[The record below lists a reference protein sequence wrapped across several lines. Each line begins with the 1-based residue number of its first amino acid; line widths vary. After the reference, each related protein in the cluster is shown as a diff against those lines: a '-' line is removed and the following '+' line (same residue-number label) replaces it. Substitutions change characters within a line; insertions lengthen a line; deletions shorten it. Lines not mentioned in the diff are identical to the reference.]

1 MESILHRGLSPL
13 RWQVSVLISDKVNDE
28 LKNHPNFK
36 TLSMGIY
43 QLKNVQEEV
52 EVFAIADEE
61 LKMPVPNSLQG
72 KTKERESTPL
82 PRVKK
87 LPLGG
92 WMQRALNRLAHV
104 SIQLRTKIWLTVLRS
119 CRCFHFTLLFP
130 CTTGKNL
137 LDNYNNE
144 VQNLANTI
152 SMGVEIALTEEN
164 FEGVQTAMGFVKDD
178 PRLQYVKL
186 LMTDTL
192 WNKEHTQ
199 FLLKDSVLKTFPEK
213 SATRPDSYPDNSV
226 IKKRSPFSTEMMSG
240 AIELGLNTTIIQ
252 QDKKKIRDASLIVS
266 GVVFIIGILLGFA
279 LSRSISVPV
288 LALRDAADKV
298 GKGDLTQRVVNKSGD
313 EIGELATAF
322 NKMVT
327 DLEKAR
333 EERNKANHDLAIA
346 NDALNQTVSDLKATQ
361 DQLVQAE
368 KMASLG
374 QLTAGIAHEIN
385 NPINFVS
392 ANIQPL
398 KDDLKDILEIVGVY
412 EKVIKEHLPEKEA
425 NEVQQLRE
433 NIKIEMTLKEVNDLL
448 KGMEEGAKRTSEI
461 VKGLRNFSRLDQNV
475 FLSANINESLDSCL
489 VLLHNSYKNRIK
501 IVTTIWRNTRGGLS
515 ARTDQPGLYEYPFQ
529 CHSGYPG

>member
-1 MESILHRGLSPL
+1 M
-13 RWQVSVLISDKVNDE
+13 KFK
-28 LKNHPNFK
+28 LK
-36 TLSMGIY
+36 
-43 QLKNVQEEV
+43 
-52 EVFAIADEE
+52 A
-61 LKMPVPNSLQG
+61 
-72 KTKERESTPL
+72 
-82 PRVKK
+82 
-87 LPLGG
+87 
-92 WMQRALNRLAHV
+92 
-104 SIQLRTKIWLTVLRS
+104 KIWLTVFAIVSMFSFFSLYY
-119 CRCFHFTLLFP
+119 FP
-130 CTTGKNL
+130 AQQEKYL
-137 LDNYNNE
+137 LDSYNNE

-152 SMGVEIALTEEN
+152 SLGVEIALTEEN

-186 LMTDTL
+186 LMTDTM
-192 WNKEHTQ
+192 WNNDHTQ
-199 FLLKDSVLKTFPEK
+199 FVLKDSVLKTFPEK
-213 SATRPDSYPDNSV
+213 SATGPDSYADNSI

-240 AIELGLNTTIIQ
+240 AIELGLNTIIIQ

-266 GVVFIIGILLGFA
+266 GVVFIIGILLGFW

-298 GKGDLTQRVVNKSGD
+298 GKGDLTQRVVNRSGD

-333 EERNKANHDLAIA
+333 EERNKANRDLAIA

-361 DQLVQAE
+361 DQLIQAE

-398 KDDLKDILEIVGVY
+398 KDDLKDILEIVRVY

-425 NEVQQLRE
+425 NEVQQIRE
-433 NIKIEMTLKEVNDLL
+433 NIKIDTTLKEVNDLL

-501 IVTTIWRNTRGGLS
+501 IERQFGTIPEVDCLPGQINQVFMNILSNAIQAIPDEGTIFVKTWHVDGMVKISIRDTGTGMTEDVQKKIFDPFFTTKGVGKGTGLGMS
-515 ARTDQPGLYEYPFQ
+515 ISFGIIQKHNGKIELFSKPGAGTEFIITIPVNQ
-529 CHSGYPG
+529 

>member
-1 MESILHRGLSPL
+1 M
-13 RWQVSVLISDKVNDE
+13 KFK
-28 LKNHPNFK
+28 LK
-36 TLSMGIY
+36 
-43 QLKNVQEEV
+43 
-52 EVFAIADEE
+52 
-61 LKMPVPNSLQG
+61 
-72 KTKERESTPL
+72 
-82 PRVKK
+82 
-87 LPLGG
+87 
-92 WMQRALNRLAHV
+92 
-104 SIQLRTKIWLTVLRS
+104 TKIWLTVLAIVS
-119 CRCFHFTLLFP
+119 MFSFFSLYYFP
-130 CTTGKNL
+130 RQQEKNL
-137 LDNYNNE
+137 LENYNNE

-152 SMGVEIALTEEN
+152 SLGVEIALTEEN

-186 LMTDTL
+186 LMTDTM
-192 WNKEHTQ
+192 WNKDHMH

-213 SATRPDSYPDNSV
+213 SDTLPGSYANNSI
-226 IKKRSPFSTEMMSG
+226 IKKRSLFSTEIMSG
-240 AIELGLNTTIIQ
+240 AIELGLNTAIIQ
-252 QDKKKIRDASLIVS
+252 QDKKKIRNASLIIS
-266 GVVFIIGILLGFA
+266 GVVFIFGILLGFW

-298 GKGDLTQRVVNKSGD
+298 GEGDLSQRVVNKSGD

-333 EERNKANHDLAIA
+333 EERNKANRDLATS
-346 NDALNQTVSDLKATQ
+346 NEALNQTVSDLKATQ
-361 DQLVQAE
+361 DQLIQAE

-398 KDDLKDILEIVGVY
+398 KDDLKDILELVDVY
-412 EKVIKEHLPEKEA
+412 EKFMKEHLPKKEA
-425 NEVQQLRE
+425 DEVRQLRE
-433 NIKIEMTLKEVNDLL
+433 KIKMDMTLQEVNDLL

-489 VLLHNSYKNRIK
+489 VLLNNSYKNRIK
-501 IVTTIWRNTRGGLS
+501 IVRQFADIPEVDCLPGQINQVFMNILSNAIQAIPSEGTIFVKTWQEDVMVKISIRDTGTGIPEDVQKKIFDPFFTTKGVGKGTGLGMS
-515 ARTDQPGLYEYPFQ
+515 ISFGIIQKHNGKIQLFSKPGEGTEFVVTIPINQ
-529 CHSGYPG
+529 

>member
-1 MESILHRGLSPL
+1 M
-13 RWQVSVLISDKVNDE
+13 KFK
-28 LKNHPNFK
+28 LK
-36 TLSMGIY
+36 
-43 QLKNVQEEV
+43 
-52 EVFAIADEE
+52 A
-61 LKMPVPNSLQG
+61 
-72 KTKERESTPL
+72 
-82 PRVKK
+82 
-87 LPLGG
+87 
-92 WMQRALNRLAHV
+92 
-104 SIQLRTKIWLTVLRS
+104 KIWLTVFAIVSMFSFFSLYY
-119 CRCFHFTLLFP
+119 FP
-130 CTTGKNL
+130 AQQEKYL

-152 SMGVEIALTEEN
+152 SLGVEIALTEEN

-186 LMTDTL
+186 LMTDTM
-192 WNKEHTQ
+192 WNNDHTQ

-213 SATRPDSYPDNSV
+213 STTRPDSYADSI

-252 QDKKKIRDASLIVS
+252 QDKKKIRNASLIVS
-266 GVVFIIGILLGFA
+266 GVVFIIGILLGFG

-298 GKGDLTQRVVNKSGD
+298 GKGDLTQRVVNRSGD
-313 EIGELATAF
+313 EIGELAAAF

-361 DQLVQAE
+361 DQLIQAE

-398 KDDLKDILEIVGVY
+398 KDDLKDILEIVAVY

-425 NEVQQLRE
+425 NEVQQIRE
-433 NIKIEMTLKEVNDLL
+433 KIKIDTTLKEVNDLL

-501 IVTTIWRNTRGGLS
+501 IERQFGTIPEVDCLPGQINQVFMNILSNAIQAIPDEGTIFVKTWHVDGMVKISIRDTGTGMTEDVQKKIFDPFFTTKGVGKGTGLGMSISFGIIQKHNGKIELFSKPGAGTEFVVTIPVN
-515 ARTDQPGLYEYPFQ
+515 Q
-529 CHSGYPG
+529 

>member
-1 MESILHRGLSPL
+1 M
-13 RWQVSVLISDKVNDE
+13 KFK
-28 LKNHPNFK
+28 LK
-36 TLSMGIY
+36 
-43 QLKNVQEEV
+43 
-52 EVFAIADEE
+52 A
-61 LKMPVPNSLQG
+61 
-72 KTKERESTPL
+72 
-82 PRVKK
+82 
-87 LPLGG
+87 
-92 WMQRALNRLAHV
+92 
-104 SIQLRTKIWLTVLRS
+104 KIWLTVFAIVSMFSFFSLYY
-119 CRCFHFTLLFP
+119 FP
-130 CTTGKNL
+130 AQQEKYL

-152 SMGVEIALTEEN
+152 SLGVEIALTEEN

-186 LMTDTL
+186 LMTDTM
-192 WNKEHTQ
+192 WNNDHTQ

-213 SATRPDSYPDNSV
+213 STTRPDSYTDSI

-252 QDKKKIRDASLIVS
+252 QDKKKIRNASLIVS
-266 GVVFIIGILLGFA
+266 GVVFIIGILLGFG

-298 GKGDLTQRVVNKSGD
+298 GKGDLTQRVVNRSGD
-313 EIGELATAF
+313 EIGELAAAF

-361 DQLVQAE
+361 DQLIQAE

-398 KDDLKDILEIVGVY
+398 KDDLKDILEIVAVY

-425 NEVQQLRE
+425 NEVQQIRE
-433 NIKIEMTLKEVNDLL
+433 KIKIDTTLKEVNDLL

-501 IVTTIWRNTRGGLS
+501 IERQFGTIPEVDCLPGQINQVFMNILSNAIQAIPDEGTIFVKTWHVDGMVKISIRDTGTGMTEDVQKKIFDPFFTTKGVGKGTGLGMSISFGIIQKHNGKIELFSKPGAGTEFVVTIPVN
-515 ARTDQPGLYEYPFQ
+515 Q
-529 CHSGYPG
+529 